1 MLQKFT
7 HFTISSKLSQ
17 KKKKKIVQQLKL
29 LTAEYALCH
38 FST

>member
-17 KKKKKIVQQLKL
+17 KKKTVQQPKL